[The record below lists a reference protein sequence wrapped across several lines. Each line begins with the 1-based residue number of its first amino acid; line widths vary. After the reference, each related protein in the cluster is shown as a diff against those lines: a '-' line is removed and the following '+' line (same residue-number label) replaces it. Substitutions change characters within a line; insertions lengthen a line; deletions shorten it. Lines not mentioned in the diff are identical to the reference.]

1 MRTITIKVKYDVG
14 DKVWIM
20 KDNYPTRTKIY
31 RVSISGGSEDRD
43 NGATSNFGQV
53 RYTLETDHYK
63 EYLEDSLCDTFE
75 QLRDEVFCKEFK
87 DQ

>member
-1 MRTITIKVKYDVG
+1 MRTITINIKYNVG

-20 KDNYPTRTKIY
+20 KNDYPIRTEIY
-31 RVSISGGSEDRD
+31 RVSIEGGCEDK
-43 NGATSNFGQV
+43 NGATSNLGLV

-63 EYLEDSLCDTFE
+63 EYVEEQLCDTFE
-75 QLRDEVFCKEFK
+75 QLRDKVFCKDLK